1 MSDCAGLTVSD
12 YILLLRSV
20 SCFVHNFSNFK
31 VLFFIFVVL
40 FLILQLALVKILDI
54 YIYIYIYIGELF
66 WLLFLN
72 KLSFNYVQTTKKSLR
87 FRKFR
92 RSYTY
97 TSLLSFKPTTMKCR
111 LILLLDAHCRKRLYS
126 ILCCCLPV
134 TIVHLRNL
142 FLLNTLVAQM
152 LLTPRWVSR
161 RKM

>member
-1 MSDCAGLTVSD
+1 MDHD
-12 YILLLRSV
+12 
-20 SCFVHNFSNFK
+20 H
-31 VLFFIFVVL
+31 FFIRIPILCLETFWSILSKKTHVLVVT
-40 FLILQLALVKILDI
+40 
-54 YIYIYIYIGELF
+54 GELI

-72 KLSFNYVQTTKKSLR
+72 ILSFNYVQTTNKSLR

-161 RKM
+161 RKMWIIYSYIYDN